1 MNKKNFKFIF
11 VIFLSLIT
19 LFMEDLQPQER
30 RTNIDDAS
38 KKEAMNLLIA
48 KYGEAEKFRI
58 EKGINQVAEFWLEE
72 DGTAE
77 EYVKFCTDNF
87 TASGVQLKSL
97 YDRIEFFNEIMFGY
111 FTEMTVKLRQP
122 LDLEMGDI
130 RPVDLII
137 GSFNPSAHLTDDLFK
152 NKYAFIVLLN
162 FPRYSLEDRTREGMN
177 WNRQEWAYA
186 RLGSMFNAR
195 VPADI
200 NQKVN
205 DAYTSGDNYISNYNI
220 VMNKLVDDDMRT
232 HFPEGLKL
240 ITHWGLRDEL
250 KARYANEGDLPKQ
263 EMIYQVM
270 QRIIRQEIPG
280 NVVNSDEYQ
289 WNPYSNK
296 LYKNGNEIKDAVR
309 EQDTRYE
316 MFLNNFKANKLL
328 DDYYPGLNTHMKRS
342 FDLGREVSEK
352 EVEDIFDE
360 MLKSPQ
366 VKKVAA
372 LVKSKLGRDLKP
384 FDIWFTG
391 FKSKSKIDEAELDKI
406 VKEKYPDVEAFE
418 NDIDNIMLKLGF
430 SNEIADYVSEKI
442 RVDNSRGAGHAIG
455 AAIKEFKARLRTR
468 IGKDGMTYKGF
479 NIAVHELGHC
489 VEQTLTLYKMDYYTL
504 NGVPNTS
511 FTEAFAF
518 IFQARDLEQLGI
530 KNEDPLAEDLKAL
543 DIFWSTY
550 EIMGVSMVD
559 MKVWNWM
566 YAHPDCKPAELKEA
580 VINIA
585 KDVWNKYYADV
596 FGVKD
601 AIILAVYSHMIDNP
615 LYLPNYAL
623 GHLIQFQIEDY
634 LKDKTVGPEMQRMC
648 AAGNIIPQ
656 AWMHNAVG
664 SNISVKPLLHAV
676 DEALTRVK

>member
-1 MNKKNFKFIF
+1 MKAQIFKI
-11 VIFLSLIT
+11 IFLFLFLIT
-19 LFMEDLQPQER
+19 SAMNNNYAQESKSS
-30 RTNIDDAS
+30 IDAS
-38 KKEAMNLLIA
+38 SRQAVKNLLIE
-48 KYGEAEKFRI
+48 KFGEPEKFRI
-58 EKGINQVAEFWLEE
+58 ERGVEQTADFWLES
-72 DGTAE
+72 DGSKDE
-77 EYVKFCTDNF
+77 FRKFCLDNF
-87 TASGVQLKSL
+87 AASGNAQKYLF
-97 YDRIEFFNEIMFGY
+97 DRIEFFNETMYGY
-111 FTEMTVKLRQP
+111 FTEMSIKLRMP
-122 LDLEMGDI
+122 LDLEMGDVQ
-130 RPVDLII
+130 PVDLIM
-137 GSFNPSAHLTDDLFK
+137 GGFNPSAHLLDDLFS

-162 FPRYSLEDRTREGMN
+162 FPRYSLEEREKFGMN
-177 WNRQEWAYA
+177 WNRQDWAYA
-186 RLGSMFNAR
+186 RLGSMFSAR
-195 VPADI
+195 VPAEI

-205 DAYTSGDNYISNYNI
+205 EAYTLGDNYISNYNI
-220 VMNKLVDDDMRT
+220 VMNTLIDDEMKS

-240 ITHWGLRDEL
+240 ISHWGLRDEL
-250 KARYANEGDLPKQ
+250 KARYATAGDLHKQ

-270 QRIIRQEIPG
+270 QRIIRQEIPSKVI
-280 NVVNSDEYQ
+280 NKDEYK
-289 WNPYSNK
+289 WNPFTNK
-296 LYKNGNEIKDAVR
+296 IFKNGVEETVAVR
-309 EQDTRYE
+309 EQDTRYQ
-316 MFLNNFKANKLL
+316 MLLNNFKANKLL

-352 EVEDIFDE
+352 EVEDMFDE

-366 VKKVAA
+366 VKKVAQI
-372 LVKSKLGRDLKP
+372 VKSRLGRDLRP

-406 VKEKYPDVEAFE
+406 VKAKYPDVEAFE

-430 SNEIADYVSEKI
+430 SDEIAEYVAEKI

-518 IFQARDLEQLGI
+518 VFQARDLELLGI

-550 EIMGVSMVD
+550 EIMGVSLVD

-566 YAHPDCKPAELKEA
+566 YANPDCTPAELKEA

-585 KDVWNKYYADV
+585 KDVWNKYYAGVYGINDV
-596 FGVKD
+596 
-601 AIILAVYSHMIDNP
+601 ILLGIYSHMIDNP

-648 AAGNIIPQ
+648 AAGNVIPQ
-656 AWMHNAVG
+656 AWMQNAVG
-664 SNISVKPLLHAV
+664 SNISVRPLLHAV

>member
-1 MNKKNFKFIF
+1 MND
-11 VIFLSLIT
+11 LSAQQSKSIIT
-19 LFMEDLQPQER
+19 
-30 RTNIDDAS
+30 AS
-38 KKEAMNLLIA
+38 DRETVKNLLIG
-48 KYGEAEKFRI
+48 KFGVSEKFRI
-58 EKGINQVAEFWLEE
+58 EKGVEQTADFWFEGDGSTEEF
-72 DGTAE
+72 
-77 EYVKFCTDNF
+77 KNFCLDYF
-87 TASGVQLKSL
+87 TASGDALKSL
-97 YDRIEFFNEIMFGY
+97 FERIEFFNETMFGY
-111 FTEMTVKLRQP
+111 FTEMGIKLRLP

-130 RPVDLII
+130 QPVDLIM
-137 GSFNPSAHLTDDLFK
+137 GGFNASAHLTDDLFK

-162 FPRYSLEDRTREGMN
+162 FPRYSLEEREKFGIG
-177 WNRQEWAYA
+177 WNRQDWAYA
-186 RLGSMFNAR
+186 RLGSMFSAR

-205 DAYTSGDNYISNYNI
+205 EAYTMGDNYISNYNI
-220 VMNKLVDDDMRT
+220 VMNRLVDDDMKT
-232 HFPEGLKL
+232 YFPEGLKL
-240 ITHWGLRDEL
+240 ISHWGLRDEL
-250 KARYANEGDLPKQ
+250 KARYATAGDLLKQ
-263 EMIYQVM
+263 EMIYKVM
-270 QRIIRQEIPG
+270 QRIILQEIPG
-280 NVVNSDEYQ
+280 KVVNNDIYQ
-289 WNPYSNK
+289 WNPFSNK
-296 LYKNGNEIKDAVR
+296 IYKNGIEEKDAER
-309 EQDTRYE
+309 EQDTRYS
-316 MFLNNFKANKLL
+316 MLLNNFRANKLL

-342 FDLGREVSEK
+342 FDLGREISEK
-352 EVEDIFDE
+352 EVEDMFDE

-366 VKKVAA
+366 VKKVAE
-372 LVKSKLGRDLKP
+372 LVKSKLGRELRP

-406 VKEKYPDVEAFE
+406 VKAKYPTVEAFE

-430 SNEIADYVSEKI
+430 SNEIAEFVSGKI

-455 AAIKEFKARLRTR
+455 AAIREFKARLRTR

-518 IFQARDLEQLGI
+518 VFQARDLELLGI
-530 KNEDPLAEDLKAL
+530 KNEDTLAEDLRAL

-550 EIMGVSMVD
+550 EIMGVSLVD

-566 YAHPDCKPAELKEA
+566 YSNPDCSPSELKDA
-580 VINIA
+580 VVRIA

-596 FGVKD
+596 FGIKD
-601 AIILAVYSHMIDNP
+601 VILLGIYSHMIDNP

-648 AAGNIIPQ
+648 ASGNIIPQ
-656 AWMHNAVG
+656 VWMHNAVG
-664 SNISVKPLLHAV
+664 SNISVNPLLHAV
-676 DEALTRVK
+676 DEALKRVK

>member
-1 MNKKNFKFIF
+1 M
-11 VIFLSLIT
+11 VDVQSQ
-19 LFMEDLQPQER
+19 DL

-48 KYGEAEKFRI
+48 KYGETEKFRI
-58 EKGINQVAEFWLEE
+58 EKGINQVAEFWLAE
-72 DGTAE
+72 DGSADE
-77 EYVKFCTDNF
+77 FVKFCTGNF
-87 TASGVQLKSL
+87 TPSGIQLKSL
-97 YDRIEFFNEIMFGY
+97 YDRIEFFNEITFGY
-111 FTEMTVKLRQP
+111 FTEMSVKLRQP

-130 RPVDLII
+130 QPVDLIM

-162 FPRYSLEDRTREGMN
+162 FPRYSLEERTQSGMN

-195 VPADI
+195 ISADI

-205 DAYTSGDNYISNYNI
+205 DAYTAGDNYISNYNI
-220 VMNKLVDDDMRT
+220 VMNKLVDDDMKSY
-232 HFPEGLKL
+232 FPEGLKL

-250 KARYANEGDLPKQ
+250 KARYSTAGDLPKQ

-270 QRIIRQEIPG
+270 QRIIRQEIPAKVI
-280 NVVNSDEYQ
+280 NKEDYQ
-289 WNPYSNK
+289 WNPFSNK
-296 LYKNGNEIKDAVR
+296 IYKNGSEERGAER
-309 EQDTRYE
+309 EQDERYQ
-316 MFLNNFKANKLL
+316 MLLNNFKANKLL
-328 DDYYPGLNTHMKRS
+328 DDYFPGLNTHMKRS

-352 EVEDIFDE
+352 EVEDMFVQ

-366 VKKVAA
+366 VKKVAG

-391 FKSKSKIDEAELDKI
+391 FRSKSKIDEAELDKI
-406 VKEKYPDVEAFE
+406 VKSKYPTVEAFE

-430 SNEIADYVSEKI
+430 SNDIAEFVAEKI
-442 RVDNSRGAGHAIG
+442 TVDNSRGAGHAIG

-518 IFQARDLEQLGI
+518 VFQGRDLELLGI

-550 EIMGVSMVD
+550 EIMGVSLVD
-559 MKVWNWM
+559 MKVWNWL
-566 YAHPDCKPAELKEA
+566 YANPGCTPAELKEA
-580 VINIA
+580 VIDIA

-596 FGVKD
+596 FGIKD
-601 AIILAVYSHMIDNP
+601 AIILGVYSHMIDNP

-634 LKDKTVGPEMQRMC
+634 LKNKTVGPEMQRMC
-648 AAGNIIPQ
+648 ASGNIIPQ
-656 AWMHNAVG
+656 VWMQNAVG
-664 SNISVKPLLHAV
+664 SAITVKPLLDAV
-676 DEALTRVK
+676 DEALTRIK

>member
-1 MNKKNFKFIF
+1 MNAQIFKFT
-11 VIFLSLIT
+11 FLFLFLIT
-19 LFMEDLQPQER
+19 SVMNNNFAQESKSS
-30 RTNIDDAS
+30 IDAS
-38 KKEAMNLLIA
+38 LRQDTKNLLLE
-48 KYGEAEKFRI
+48 KFGDSEKFRI
-58 EKGINQVAEFWLEE
+58 EKGVEQTADFWLES
-72 DGTAE
+72 DGSKDE
-77 EYVKFCTDNF
+77 FQKFCLDNF
-87 TASGVQLKSL
+87 AVSGNAQKYLF
-97 YDRIEFFNEIMFGY
+97 DRIEFFNETMYGY
-111 FTEMTVKLRQP
+111 FTEMSIKLRMP
-122 LDLEMGDI
+122 LDLEMGDVQ
-130 RPVDLII
+130 PVDLIM
-137 GSFNPSAHLTDDLFK
+137 GGFNPSAHLLDDLFN

-162 FPRYSLEDRTREGMN
+162 FPRYSLEEREKLGMN
-177 WNRQEWAYA
+177 WNRQDWAYA
-186 RLGSMFNAR
+186 RLGSMFSAR

-205 DAYTSGDNYISNYNI
+205 EAYTLGDNYISNYNI
-220 VMNKLVDDDMRT
+220 VMNTLIDDKMKS

-240 ITHWGLRDEL
+240 ISHWGLRDEL
-250 KARYANEGDLPKQ
+250 KARYATAGDLHKQ

-270 QRIIRQEIPG
+270 QRIIRQEIPSKVI
-280 NVVNSDEYQ
+280 NKDDYK
-289 WNPYSNK
+289 WNPFSNK
-296 LYKNGNEIKDAVR
+296 IYENGTEKTGAER
-309 EQDTRYE
+309 EQDTRYQ
-316 MFLNNFKANKLL
+316 MLLNNFKANKLL

-352 EVEDIFDE
+352 EVEDMFDE
-360 MLKSPQ
+360 MLKSSQ
-366 VKKVAA
+366 VKKVAQV
-372 LVKSKLGRDLKP
+372 VKSRLGRDLRP

-406 VKEKYPDVEAFE
+406 VKAKYPDVEAFE

-430 SNEIADYVSEKI
+430 SDEIAEYVSEKI

-518 IFQARDLEQLGI
+518 VFQARDLELLGI

-550 EIMGVSMVD
+550 EIMGVSMID

-566 YAHPDCKPAELKEA
+566 YAHPDCTPAELKEA

-596 FGVKD
+596 FGTKD
-601 AIILAVYSHMIDNP
+601 VILLGIYSHMIDNP

-656 AWMHNAVG
+656 VWMHNAVG
-664 SNISVKPLLHAV
+664 SNISVQPLLHAV
-676 DEALTRVK
+676 DEALNRVK